1 MLKITNLAY
10 QNPGGCGHLKIT
22 INDDGDVHDIE
33 WAGHE
38 DDLLQLAKDVREF
51 IGLPN
56 NQDEEALLIL
66 WLALMNKK
74 RGFTK
79 AQCKEFDI
87 DPA

>member
-10 QNPGGCGHLKIT
+10 QNAGACQHLKIT
-22 INDDGDVHDIE
+22 INDDGDVHDIA

-38 DDLLQLAKDVREF
+38 DQLLELAKDIRDFV
-51 IGLPN
+51 GLPAG
-56 NQDEEALLIL
+56 QDEEALLIL
-66 WLALMNKK
+66 WLILMNKK